1 MSSVS
6 PSGAA
11 MMNMERKEFVSCLR
25 SLGCRVSAQG
35 NVTYKGAAWG
45 FVGGKEFQSTGGEVL
60 PIEQIIQ
67 VEFDDSKLTL
77 TTDDGGFLIAKA
89 GRMTQADVFVTSVRS
104 MPLAT
109 SELNDIFEELFPDC
123 DDQLFF
129 DELKERNVMDMAM
142 LDRPQEGQQPFTDDV
157 IALYHEAVQIRLR
170 DLGCQG
176 RFPSKDVMDEVL
188 TIRTHDHR
196 RNPFREWMESH
207 EWDGV
212 PRVRTW
218 FRDLFGATAP
228 PLTGA
233 DEEKYLGDASEIWF
247 CMVVRRQYDE
257 HRMDVVPV
265 LMGDQG
271 IGKGLAIKYM
281 AGADMWYKDTNV
293 DVKDA
298 ARFLD
303 SVRGKIVVELSES
316 RQIRNSDSEL
326 MKSFISQEVDQIR
339 KPYAKYEGD
348 FPRHFGLI
356 ATTNLTNI
364 FTDVTGNR
372 RYFPMFCD
380 GTKHSIKFSI
390 DRSVGQYEVEQVWA
404 EALHMFKTKTGRWY
418 VPKDTSSLA
427 KKVQAFYTVEN
438 PGITHIQEYLDS
450 DPIYSQVGAR
460 ISRTEIMEI
469 CFHCPPDHM
478 PTKDMES
485 AYRAWTN
492 GDKSWK
498 RLSSFK
504 NSYGRVSR
512 GFERVSPPGTT
523 PDPNRLG
530 MVDGRDDKPTS
541 EQEFYR
547 VMEEN
552 RLDIGDEFP
561 TDSLESYILDD
572 MVEKGYIYCKRQGVY
587 IMRKMP

>member
-1 MSSVS
+1 MSSAS

-25 SLGCRVSAQG
+25 SLGYRVSAQG

-228 PLTGA
+228 PLSGEE
-233 DEEKYLGDASEIWF
+233 EEKYLGDASEIWF

-265 LMGDQG
+265 LMSGQG
-271 IGKGLAIKYM
+271 IGKGLAIRYM
-281 AGADMWYKDTNV
+281 SGADMWYKDTNV

-298 ARFLD
+298 AKFLD

-326 MKSFISQEVDQIR
+326 MKSFISQENDQIR
-339 KPYAKYEGD
+339 KPYAKYEGN

-372 RYFPMFCD
+372 RYFPMYCD
-380 GTKHSIKFSI
+380 GTKHKIKFSI

-404 EALHMFKTKTGRWY
+404 EALHMFRTKTGRWY
-418 VPKDTSSLA
+418 VPKDTAKLA
-427 KKVQAFYTVEN
+427 KRVQAFYTVEN

-460 ISRTEIMEI
+460 ISRAEIMDL
-469 CFHCPPDHM
+469 CFHCSPDHM
-478 PTKDMES
+478 PSKDMES

-492 GDKSWK
+492 GDPSWK
-498 RLSSFK
+498 RLSSFR

-512 GFERVSPPGTT
+512 GFERIAPPGII
-523 PDPNRLG
+523 PDPDRLG
-530 MVDGRDDKPTS
+530 MVDGREDRPTT

-547 VMEEN
+547 IMEEH

-561 TDSLESYILDD
+561 VDDLESYILDD
-572 MVEKGYIYCKRQGVY
+572 MVEQGYIYCKKKGVY

>member
-35 NVTYKGAAWG
+35 NV
-45 FVGGKEFQSTGGEVL
+45 
-60 PIEQIIQ
+60 
-67 VEFDDSKLTL
+67 TL

-418 VPKDTSSLA
+418 VPKDHTGVSGLRPHLLPGGREDIAHGDHGDMLPLSA
-427 KKVQAFYTVEN
+427 RPHAHEGHGIGIQSMDQRRQVVE
-438 PGITHIQEYLDS
+438 EAVL
-450 DPIYSQVGAR
+450 
-460 ISRTEIMEI
+460 
-469 CFHCPPDHM
+469 F
-478 PTKDMES
+478 
-485 AYRAWTN
+485 
-492 GDKSWK
+492 
-498 RLSSFK
+498 
-504 NSYGRVSR
+504 
-512 GFERVSPPGTT
+512 
-523 PDPNRLG
+523 
-530 MVDGRDDKPTS
+530 
-541 EQEFYR
+541 QEFVRTRLQR
-547 VMEEN
+547 VRARVPARN
-552 RLDIGDEFP
+552 HPRPQPPRHG
-561 TDSLESYILDD
+561 
-572 MVEKGYIYCKRQGVY
+572 GRQG
-587 IMRKMP
+587 RQAHL